1 MSDCLEPPPSTDPRL
16 IHRSIDGS
24 MHLKFAPRSRLS
36 GLARNGIGDEGMKA
50 LAPALRKLRSLR
62 MLFLSHNPLG
72 DTGIEHLIGDDPFLP
87 AAQEPPLTL
96 THLYL
101 DCTRI
106 TNMACKTLK
115 AAIDSGRLPELLEL
129 AVWDSFATDSAR
141 QFLYQALRQS
151 IASRPQSVTDEA
163 AGEVTGAVAGEVAD
177 VADAATGEVTGG
189 AVAGELAEHAATGDV
204 TGAVAGEGADA
215 ATGLLTGEETTVL
228 GACAKSA
235 LYLMVK
241 VFDALVAHPRLL
253 GLGLV
258 LGLAAGAGAGA
269 GAAQL
274 LRRSGD

>member
-1 MSDCLEPPPSTDPRL
+1 
-16 IHRSIDGS
+16 

-151 IASRPQSVTDEA
+151 IASRLQPVTDA
-163 AGEVTGAVAGEVAD
+163 ATGEVTGAVAGEVAD
-177 VADAATGEVTGG
+177 VADAAATGEVTGAVAGEVTDAATGEVTG
-189 AVAGELAEHAATGDV
+189 AVAGEVADTPATGELEV

-258 LGLAAGAGAGA
+258 LVLVLVLGL
-269 GAAQL
+269 L
-274 LRRSGD
+274 SF